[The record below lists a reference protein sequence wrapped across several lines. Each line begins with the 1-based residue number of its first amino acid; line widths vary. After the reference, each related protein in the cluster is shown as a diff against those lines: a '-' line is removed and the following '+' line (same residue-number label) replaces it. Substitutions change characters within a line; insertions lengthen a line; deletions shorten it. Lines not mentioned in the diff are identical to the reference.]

1 MDLDLSKMNLD
12 LSNMNL
18 DKDSLQNLQNLDIS
32 SFVDMEQMNKLV
44 NAANEFIKCG
54 PDCQKKTKIGLLKK
68 EYEDLQKKDTDYDE
82 KLAKAKKAY
91 YVAAF
96 GDAAFQKE
104 AKKEIAE
111 AANKS
116 AAQLKEDIA
125 KQILQLET
133 AFDSMEKAKLNKE
146 ITRELVEK
154 IIKENKEMVKVIKKD
169 ENKTAINQRLAVY
182 ESNHLTT
189 VEFFNSLVSKLLI
202 GVFVVYLG
210 LFIYFKLGYSRF
222 NIAFLVFLGILV
234 FLNYFIAMLKS
245 LFNSVA

>member
-1 MDLDLSKMNLD
+1 
-12 LSNMNL
+12 
-18 DKDSLQNLQNLDIS
+18 
-32 SFVDMEQMNKLV
+32 
-44 NAANEFIKCG
+44 
-54 PDCQKKTKIGLLKK
+54 
-68 EYEDLQKKDTDYDE
+68 
-82 KLAKAKKAY
+82 
-91 YVAAF
+91 
-96 GDAAFQKE
+96 
-104 AKKEIAE
+104 
-111 AANKS
+111 
-116 AAQLKEDIA
+116 
-125 KQILQLET
+125 
-133 AFDSMEKAKLNKE
+133 MEKAKLNKE

-154 IIKENKEMVKVIKKD
+154 IIKENKEMVKVIEKD

>member
-1 MDLDLSKMNLD
+1 MVFDFSNLNIDMDNIQ
-12 LSNMNL
+12 NM
-18 DKDSLQNLQNLDIS
+18 QNLQNLDIS

-44 NAANEFIKCG
+44 NAANEFIRCG
-54 PDCQKKTKIGLLKK
+54 PECQKKTKIGSLKK

-104 AKKEIAE
+104 AKKDIAE
-111 AANKS
+111 AAKKS
-116 AAQLKEDIA
+116 AAKLKKEIDV
-125 KQILQLET
+125 KLLQLET

-146 ITRELVEK
+146 LTKELVTK
-154 IIKENKEMVKVIKKD
+154 IIKENKNMVKVIEKD
-169 ENKTAINQRLAVY
+169 ENEAAIDQRLAVY
-182 ESNHLTT
+182 EYNHLTT
-189 VEFFNSLVSKLLI
+189 VNFFNSLIGKLLI

-222 NIAFLVFLGILV
+222 NIAFLVFLGVLI
-234 FLNYFIAMLKS
+234 FLNYFIAMFKS